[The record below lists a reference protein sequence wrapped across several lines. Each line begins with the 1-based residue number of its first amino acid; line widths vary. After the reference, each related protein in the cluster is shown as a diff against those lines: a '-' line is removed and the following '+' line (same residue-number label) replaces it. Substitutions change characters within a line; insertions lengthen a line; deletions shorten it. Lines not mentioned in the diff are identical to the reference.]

1 MRLHEAARAGDVD
14 LASAAV
20 DAAVSRG
27 VPLPAVVNAASD
39 DVMRRSPLHL
49 ASEKGHVRA
58 VQYLLSRGRADPNV
72 ADVAGAR
79 PLHYAAAAD
88 REEVARAL
96 LAASADASAR
106 DARGEQPVHWAAATG
121 AVRVA
126 SILLAQDPRAWAAT
140 TEPGGWTPL
149 HLAARNGRAEL
160 AERLLN
166 LLPDE
171 ASRRAALEARVPATG
186 RTPASVAAR
195 AAQRAVVETLVAAG
209 ATRPGP
215 DDDDDEPPTKTF
227 ERRGFFARVT
237 ETAAEGPTN
246 VEASAREP
254 PAATPRPPPESPS
267 RRPAPRRAFDRREG
281 TPTRT
286 MPTSTTPTFENASAE
301 MPPVKP
307 PAMAMAT
314 ATARGAA
321 TGTRGAADPSKG
333 PHLRASPPRGGEA
346 PELELELEEGHQERT
361 RRELTARREASSGV
375 ATFERAR
382 DAGQRRRG
390 ANASFLRKYGL
401 EGRKDLFAP

>member
-58 VQYLLSRGRADPNV
+58 VRVLLSLRADPNV

-79 PLHYAAAAD
+79 PLHCAAAAD
-88 REEVARAL
+88 RDEVARAL

-126 SILLAQDPRAWAAT
+126 SILLAHDPRVWAAT

-149 HLAARNGRAEL
+149 HLAALNGRAEL

-186 RTPASVAAR
+186 RTPASVAQC
-195 AAQRAVVETLVAAG
+195 AAQRAVVETRVAAG
-209 ATRPGP
+209 AKRPGP
-215 DDDDDEPPTKTF
+215 DDDDEEAPMENT
-227 ERRGFFARVT
+227 ERRGARVT
-237 ETAAEGPTN
+237 ETADGPPPS
-246 VEASAREP
+246 VEASALHSP
-254 PAATPRPPPESPS
+254 PAATPQPPSESPS
-267 RRPAPRRAFDRREG
+267 RRPAPRRAFDRRGG
-281 TPTRT
+281 TLT
-286 MPTSTTPTFENASAE
+286 MPMPMPTFQNASAK
-301 MPPVKP
+301 MPP
-307 PAMAMAT
+307 AI

-321 TGTRGAADPSKG
+321 MGTRGAADPSG
-333 PHLRASPPRGGEA
+333 PHLGGGA
-346 PELELELEEGHQERT
+346 ELEP
-361 RRELTARREASSGV
+361 SSSS
-375 ATFERAR
+375 
-382 DAGQRRRG
+382 RRG
-390 ANASFLRKYGL
+390 TRNGRGAS
-401 EGRKDLFAP
+401 